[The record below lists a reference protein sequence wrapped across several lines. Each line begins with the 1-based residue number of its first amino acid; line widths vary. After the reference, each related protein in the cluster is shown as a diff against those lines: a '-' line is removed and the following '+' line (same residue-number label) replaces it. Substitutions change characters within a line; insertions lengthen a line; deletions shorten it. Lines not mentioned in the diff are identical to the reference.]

1 MRIDSPANDMAQLSR
16 IGVLYE
22 SDEWS
27 DHKLAAELADA
38 LTETC
43 GDGAPVVEMIDMMRD
58 GCIEC
63 ALGCDMLVSR
73 VFASARFRGHDAALA
88 HMERLVGEAEAR
100 GIPMVNEG
108 RAHRY
113 EVSKVASTRAL
124 AEAGLLAPTI
134 IAFGMPEELDA
145 SAFVYPCIIKP
156 DCGGRSTHT
165 LLAHDED
172 EAKCFIAQAPAM
184 PFVVQEYVEPEFGY
198 VTRIEVVDDE
208 LPLIAK
214 RSIGDGGLSSYHAG
228 STYKLFPDC
237 PDAVR
242 QAALRAA
249 AVLGIGFGSFDV
261 IETRHGAYFIDANS
275 VSNVSEDCT
284 EMFGFDLMRA
294 HARGMARRYCQM
306 RSDSDNETVCSGQS
320 VSFTGTSR

>member
-27 DHKLAAELADA
+27 DHKLAAELVTALADA
-38 LTETC
+38 C
-43 GDGAPVVEMIDMMRD
+43 GDGAPTVEMIDMTRGD
-58 GCIEC
+58 CVER

-113 EVSKVASTRAL
+113 EASKVAATRRL
-124 AEAGLLAPTI
+124 AEAGIATPVI
-134 IAFGMPEELDA
+134 IAFGMPEGLDA
-145 SAFVYPCIIKP
+145 SAFAYPCIIKP

-172 EAKCFIAQAPAM
+172 EAKCFLAQAPAM
-184 PFVVQEYVEPEFGY
+184 SFVVQEYVEPEFGY

-214 RSIGDGGLSSYHAG
+214 RSIGDGDLSSYHAG
-228 STYKLFPDC
+228 STYELYPDC

-261 IETRHGAYFIDANS
+261 IETRRGAYFIDANS

-284 EMFGFDLMRA
+284 ELFGFDLMRA
-294 HARGMARRYCQM
+294 HARGMARRYYQM
-306 RSDSDNETVCSGQS
+306 RSGSPEKGEMPC
-320 VSFTGTSR
+320 

>member
-27 DHKLAAELADA
+27 DHKLAAELAAA
-38 LTETC
+38 LAEAC
-43 GDGAPVVEMIDMMRD
+43 GDGAPAVETIDMTRGD
-58 GCIEC
+58 CVER
-63 ALGCDMLVSR
+63 ALACDMLVSR
-73 VFASARFRGHDAALA
+73 VFASARFRGHDAALVN
-88 HMERLVGEAEAR
+88 MGRLVDEADAR

-113 EVSKVASTRAL
+113 EVSKAAATERL
-124 AEAGLLAPTI
+124 AEAGIATPAI
-134 IAFGMPEELDA
+134 IAAGMPRELDA
-145 SAFVYPCIIKP
+145 SVFAYPCIIKP

-172 EAKCFIAQAPAM
+172 EAKCFLAQAPAM
-184 PFVVQEYVEPEFGY
+184 PFVAQEYVEPEFGY

-228 STYKLFPDC
+228 STYELYPDC

-284 EMFGFDLMRA
+284 ELFGFDLMRA

>member
-27 DHKLAAELADA
+27 DHKLAAELAAA
-38 LTETC
+38 LAEAC
-43 GDGAPVVEMIDMMRD
+43 GDGAPTVEMIDMTRGD
-58 GCIEC
+58 CVER
-63 ALGCDMLVSR
+63 ALACDMLVSR

-88 HMERLVGEAEAR
+88 HMERLVGEADTR
-100 GIPMVNEG
+100 GIPMVNEP

-113 EVSKVASTRAL
+113 EVSKVAATRAL
-124 AEAGLLAPTI
+124 AEAGIATPAI
-134 IAFGMPEELDA
+134 IAIGMPEGLDA
-145 SAFVYPCIIKP
+145 SLFAYPCIIKP

-172 EAKCFIAQAPAM
+172 EAVRFLAQAPAI
-184 PFVVQEYVEPEFGY
+184 PFVVQEYVEPDFGY

-228 STYKLFPDC
+228 STYELYPDC

-284 EMFGFDLMRA
+284 ELFGFDLMCA

-306 RSDSDNETVCSGQS
+306 HSDLPKKGEMPC
-320 VSFTGTSR
+320 

>member
-1 MRIDSPANDMAQLSR
+1 MRIDRLSR

-27 DHKLAAELADA
+27 DHKLAVELADA
-38 LTETC
+38 LAEAC
-43 GDGAPVVEMIDMMRD
+43 GDGAPAVEMIDMTRGD
-58 GCIEC
+58 CVER

-73 VFASARFRGHDAALA
+73 VFASARFRGHDAARA

-113 EVSKVASTRAL
+113 EASKVAATRRL
-124 AEAGLLAPTI
+124 AEAGIATPAI
-134 IAFGMPEELDA
+134 IASDMPEGLDA
-145 SAFVYPCIIKP
+145 LAFAYPCVIKP

-165 LLAHDED
+165 LLAHNAG
-172 EAKCFIAQAPAM
+172 EAMRFLAQAPAM
-184 PFVVQEYVEPEFGY
+184 SFVVQEYVEPEFGY

-214 RSIGDGGLSSYHAG
+214 RSIGEGELSSYHAG
-228 STYKLFPDC
+228 STYELYPDC
-237 PDAVR
+237 PDGVR
-242 QAALRAA
+242 DAALRAA
-249 AVLGIGFGSFDV
+249 AGLGIGFGSFDV

-284 EMFGFDLMRA
+284 ELFGFDLMRA

-306 RSDSDNETVCSGQS
+306 RSGLPKKGEMPC
-320 VSFTGTSR
+320 

>member
-27 DHKLAAELADA
+27 DHKLAAELAAA
-38 LTETC
+38 LAEAC
-43 GDGAPVVEMIDMMRD
+43 GDGAPTVEMIDMTRGD
-58 GCIEC
+58 CVER
-63 ALGCDMLVSR
+63 ALACGMLVSR
-73 VFASARFRGHDAALA
+73 VFASARFRGHETALA
-88 HMERLVGEAEAR
+88 HMECLVGEAEVR

-124 AEAGLLAPTI
+124 AVSGIATPAI
-134 IAFGMPEELDA
+134 IASGMPEGLDA
-145 SAFVYPCIIKP
+145 SAFAYPCIIKP

-165 LLAHDED
+165 LLAHGAG
-172 EAKCFIAQAPAM
+172 EAMRFLAQAPAM
-184 PFVVQEYVEPEFGY
+184 PFVAQEYVEPEFGY

-228 STYKLFPDC
+228 STYELYSDC

-284 EMFGFDLMRA
+284 ELFGFDLMRA

-306 RSDSDNETVCSGQS
+306 RSGLPKKGEMPC
-320 VSFTGTSR
+320 

>member
-1 MRIDSPANDMAQLSR
+1 MRTDLLSG

-27 DHKLAAELADA
+27 DHKLAAELATA
-38 LTETC
+38 LAETC
-43 GDGAPVVEMIDMMRD
+43 GDDAPTVTMIDMTRED
-58 GCIEC
+58 CVER

-88 HMERLVGEAEAR
+88 RMERLVDEAQIR
-100 GIPMVNEG
+100 GIVMINEP

-124 AEAGLLAPTI
+124 AEAGLLAPAI
-134 IAFGMPEELDA
+134 IAVGMPEELDV
-145 SAFVYPCIIKP
+145 SAFAYPCIIKP

-165 LLAHDED
+165 LLAHDAD
-172 EAKCFIAQAPAM
+172 EARRFLAHAPAM

-198 VTRIEVVDDE
+198 VTRIEVVDDA

-214 RSIGDGGLSSYHAG
+214 RSIGEGGLSSYHAG
-228 STYKLFPDC
+228 STYELYPDC
-237 PDAVR
+237 PDDVR
-242 QAALRAA
+242 DAALRAA
-249 AVLGIGFGSFDV
+249 RALGISFGSFDV
-261 IETRHGAYFIDANS
+261 IETGHGAYFIDANS

-284 EMFGFDLMRA
+284 EIFGFDLMRA
-294 HARGMARRYCQM
+294 HAWGMARRYCQM
-306 RSDSDNETVCSGQS
+306 RSDSDNETDCSGQF
-320 VSFTGTSR
+320 VSFTSQVPEKGEMPC

>member
-27 DHKLAAELADA
+27 DHKLAAELSAA
-38 LTETC
+38 LAEAC
-43 GDGAPVVEMIDMMRD
+43 GDGAPTVEMIDMTRGD
-58 GCIEC
+58 CIEC

-100 GIPMVNEG
+100 GIPMINES

-113 EVSKVASTRAL
+113 EASKVAATRRL
-124 AEAGLLAPTI
+124 AEAGIATPAI
-134 IAFGMPEELDA
+134 IASGMPEELDA
-145 SAFVYPCIIKP
+145 PAFVYPCIIKP

-172 EAKCFIAQAPAM
+172 EAVRFLAQAPAM
-184 PFVVQEYVEPEFGY
+184 PFVVQEYVEPDFGY
-198 VTRIEVVDDE
+198 VTRIEVMDDE

-228 STYKLFPDC
+228 STYELYPDC

-294 HARGMARRYCQM
+294 HARGMARRYCQ
-306 RSDSDNETVCSGQS
+306 VVSGS
-320 VSFTGTSR
+320 PERGEMPC

>member
-1 MRIDSPANDMAQLSR
+1 MRTDSLPS

-27 DHKLAAELADA
+27 DHKLAAELVTA
-38 LTETC
+38 LAETC
-43 GDGAPVVEMIDMMRD
+43 GDDAPAVTMIDMMRGD
-58 GCIEC
+58 CLER
-63 ALGCDMLVSR
+63 ALDCGMLVSR

-113 EVSKVASTRAL
+113 EVSKVAATRAL
-124 AEAGLLAPTI
+124 AEAGIATPAI
-134 IAFGMPEELDA
+134 IAIGMPEGLDA
-145 SAFVYPCIIKP
+145 SLFAYPCIIKP

-172 EAKCFIAQAPAM
+172 EAVRFLAQAPAM
-184 PFVVQEYVEPEFGY
+184 PFVVQEYVEPDFGY
-198 VTRIEVVDDE
+198 VTRIEVVDDA
-208 LPLIAK
+208 LSLIAK

-228 STYKLFPDC
+228 STYELYPDC

-306 RSDSDNETVCSGQS
+306 HSDLPKKGEMPC
-320 VSFTGTSR
+320 